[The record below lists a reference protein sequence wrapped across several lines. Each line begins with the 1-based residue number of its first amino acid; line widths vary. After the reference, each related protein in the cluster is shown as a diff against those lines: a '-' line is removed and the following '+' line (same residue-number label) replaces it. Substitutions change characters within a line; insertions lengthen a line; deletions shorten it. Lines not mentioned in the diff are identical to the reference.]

1 MSDALIA
8 FPDVERLVV
17 DHLKDRPE
25 LAGVT
30 VDNRPPAG
38 FNGTQ
43 KAVLV
48 SRTGGAWVDDQHLD
62 QPLVDLEVYGPD
74 KTAAHGVALAARA
87 ALLQAR
93 GTTYGSAYVTDVVE
107 ADGPR
112 WLPDYNRPAGNR
124 YLSTVRLLIRTA

>member
-1 MSDALIA
+1 MSVLN

-17 DHLKDRPE
+17 DFLEDRPE
-25 LAGVT
+25 MVGVT

-38 FNGTQ
+38 FDGTQ

-48 SRTGGAWVDDQHLD
+48 SRVGGVWVDDLHLD
-62 QPLVDLEVYGPD
+62 KPLLDLEVYGPD
-74 KTAAHGVALAARA
+74 KTTAHAVALAARA
-87 ALLQAR
+87 CVLELI
-93 GTTYGSAYVTDVVE
+93 GTRYGTAVVTDVDE

-124 YLSTVRLLIRTA
+124 YLATLRLSIRPA